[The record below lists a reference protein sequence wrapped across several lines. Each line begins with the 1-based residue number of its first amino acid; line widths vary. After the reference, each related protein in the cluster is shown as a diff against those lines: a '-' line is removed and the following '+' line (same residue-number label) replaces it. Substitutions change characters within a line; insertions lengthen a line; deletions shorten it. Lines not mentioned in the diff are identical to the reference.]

1 MASKKQKAFNY
12 KQNRYTEGYVPA
24 PERKVEVVNPDVVI
38 SNPIVVNET
47 VTVKGINKVQ
57 ILVPIATSANGDLF
71 TSSTFELQPAA
82 GSAAYITV
90 NGRTTFPANGA
101 AEVVNSAF
109 YITDSTGTI
118 IRTQGTYQVGDK
130 FVWQGT
136 VAGIEILADD
146 EIKLIYEI

>member
-1 MASKKQKAFNY
+1 MASKKQKGFNY

-24 PERKVEVVNPDVVI
+24 PERKVEQVNPDIVI
-38 SNPIVVNET
+38 SNPIVVEQT

-57 ILVPIATSANGDLF
+57 KITPLPTFVNGDLL
-71 TSSTFELQPAA
+71 TNDTFEFAPAA

-109 YITDSTGTI
+109 YITDSTGAI
-118 IRTQGTYQVGDK
+118 VRTQGTYQVGDK

-136 VAGIEILADD
+136 IAGIEILADD
-146 EIKLIYEI
+146 EVKLIYEI